1 MLKFVRVVGVV
12 AAPLVLSACGLP
24 VGVQIASLVADG
36 ISYLTTEKTLT
47 DHGISVVT
55 SKDCSLWRGGEGENI
70 CRDEDQM
77 GTEDIELAEA
87 LTAPPNKTAK
97 GATISAE
104 QHRASA
110 EAKSQK

>member
-55 SKDCSLWRGGEGENI
+55 SKDCSLWRGVEGENI
-70 CRDEDQM
+70 LRDEDQM
-77 GTEDIELAEA
+77 STEGIELAEA
-87 LTAPPNKTAK
+87 PTAPPNKTAN
-97 GATISAE
+97 GTTISAE
-104 QHRASA
+104 QP
-110 EAKSQK
+110 